1 MTPDDPGSGPE
12 PALDTIQ
19 GQALTPDAFARL
31 TALEQSQELLR
42 RAQFL
47 ETSSRARHAEA
58 IDRYETM
65 HAAHVRHMGRLLDVL
80 QRQQELQAQ
89 LMALQGAMATTQEQ
103 QAARQ
108 DDHARR
114 LAQHEAVMAQL
125 QTILVGVLELL
136 RNRNGY

>member
-1 MTPDDPGSGPE
+1 MTPDD
-12 PALDTIQ
+12 
-19 GQALTPDAFARL
+19 LTPNAFARL

-58 IDRYETM
+58 LDRQETM

-80 QRQQELQAQ
+80 HRQQELQAQ
-89 LMALQGAMATTQEQ
+89 LLALQGGLTTRQDQ
-103 QAARQ
+103 QAACQ

>member
-1 MTPDDPGSGPE
+1 MPTPDDM
-12 PALDTIQ
+12 
-19 GQALTPDAFARL
+19 TPDAFARL
-31 TALEQSQELLR
+31 SALEQSLELLR
-42 RAQFL
+42 LAQF
-47 ETSSRARHAEA
+47 EGASSRARHADA
-58 IDRYETM
+58 LDRQETM

-89 LMALQGAMATTQEQ
+89 LMALQGGLATRQDQ

-136 RNRNGY
+136 RHRGGY

>member
-1 MTPDDPGSGPE
+1 MTDDM
-12 PALDTIQ
+12 
-19 GQALTPDAFARL
+19 TPDAFARL
-31 TALEQSQELLR
+31 TALEQSQALLR
-42 RAQFL
+42 LAHF
-47 ETSSRARHAEA
+47 EAASSRARQADA

-89 LMALQGAMATTQEQ
+89 LMALQGDMATRQDQ

-136 RNRNGY
+136 RHRGGH